1 MFSNLLSIYLP
12 KKKLSGQTFFFY
24 KTRKISKAKA
34 EQKQLEEAI
43 ELSGLSPPTPPV
55 FVFHA

>member
-12 KKKLSGQTFFFY
+12 KKKLNGQTLFF
-24 KTRKISKAKA
+24 TRQGTFMK
-34 EQKQLEEAI
+34 QKQNKNKLEEAI
-43 ELSGLSPPTPPV
+43 ELSGLSPPPPI